1 LAIGVWNLNIGIFE
15 LKIISMTIISLFQKV
30 DVAEKIKT
38 APDGS
43 YQIGVIIGSF
53 IPFVV
58 LILIAYWMYNRAKKR
73 DENGY

>member
-1 LAIGVWNLNIGIFE
+1 
-15 LKIISMTIISLFQKV
+15 MQQV
-30 DVAEKIKT
+30 DVAEKIKA

-43 YQIGVIIGSF
+43 YQIGVVIGSF

-58 LILIAYWMYNRAKKR
+58 LVGIAYWMYNRAKKR